1 MRIKKYAA
9 AFLAATTVIGS
20 LAACNKKQP
29 TSGDATPAPT
39 GGSDNPDATK
49 TPEGPTNTPTPAA
62 TPIPDRDLGGIE
74 IIIGDHWSPETP
86 AEPANKQ
93 EEDTAKYRAEIQ
105 EKYHFTI
112 QSKTVAGY
120 QEMTDTCVNSI
131 TAGDPAAQ
139 IFNLDYRFVAKPMA
153 NGLFYDLATLSN
165 DLDFSE
171 DKWNVNV
178 KWIMT
183 KGSSIYGMR
192 AEASEPRGGVI
203 WNKRLFEEAGLD
215 PNLPYQ
221 LQRDGQWTW
230 SKFDE
235 LCSKLTRDTNQ
246 DGVTDIYATCSQG
259 AQTLMNLVAS
269 CGQDWFTVDADG
281 KISNNCKNPDVLKA
295 MNFAVD
301 LYNKGYEKPQPADA
315 AWDWFYPAFQAAEA
329 AMIFD
334 EEYRCGPTNTF
345 GDAMADDVGFVMPP
359 KPDGQE
365 EYLSYV
371 CDNICII
378 PSCYDAETASKIAFG
393 YNVYTMHTPGYDD
406 PLDWLDA
413 YYSHFND
420 EWAVDETIIRFNDPS
435 IVKFKVETL
444 IPDLN
449 IGDLVWQ
456 YPFQNFTPADRVDE
470 IWEAWQAILDECNSR

>member
-20 LAACNKKQP
+20 LAACNKEKP
-29 TSGDATPAPT
+29 SSGDVTPAPT
-39 GGSDNPDATK
+39 GGSSNPEGTK

-86 AEPANKQ
+86 GEPQNKQ

-112 QSKTVAGY
+112 QPKAVSDWGG
-120 QEMTDTCVNSI
+120 MTDTCVNSI

-139 IFNLDYRFVAKPMA
+139 IFNLDYRFVAKPMS
-153 NGLFYDLATLSN
+153 NGLFYDLATLSS

-171 DKWNVNV
+171 DKWNENV

-215 PNLPYQ
+215 PNLPYT
-221 LQRDGQWTW
+221 LQRNGEWTW

-235 LCSKLTRDTNQ
+235 LCSKLTRDTNM

-259 AQTLMNLVAS
+259 AATLGILVAS
-269 CGQDWFTVDADG
+269 CGQDWFTVDAAG

-295 MNFAVD
+295 MNFAVE
-301 LYNKGYEKPQPADA
+301 LYNKGYEKPTPADA
-315 AWDWFYPAFQAAEA
+315 AWDWFYPAFAAAEA

-334 EEYRCGPTNTF
+334 EEYRCQPGQVF

-359 KPDGQE
+359 KPDGQA

-393 YNVYTMHTPGYDD
+393 YNVYTMNTPGYDD
-406 PLDWLDA
+406 PLDWLA
-413 YYSHFND
+413 PYYSHFND
-420 EWAVDETIIRFNDPS
+420 EWAVDESIIHYNDPS
-435 IVKFKVETL
+435 RVKFKVETL

-449 IGDLVWQ
+449 VGDLVWQ

-470 IWEAWQAILDECNSR
+470 IWEAWQAILDECNK